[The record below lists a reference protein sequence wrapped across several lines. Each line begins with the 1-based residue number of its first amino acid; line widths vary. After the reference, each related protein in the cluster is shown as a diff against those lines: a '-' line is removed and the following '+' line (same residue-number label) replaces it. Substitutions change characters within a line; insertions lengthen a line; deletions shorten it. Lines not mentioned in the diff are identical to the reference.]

1 MVMEALKSDPE
12 ALATKTQWD
21 PLDVYLLVNILVNLR
36 HTCCK
41 YHDYPDASPTSV

>member
-21 PLDVYLLVNILVNLR
+21 PLDVYLLVRILVNLTR
-36 HTCCK
+36 TCCK
-41 YHDYPDASPTSV
+41 KP

>member
-21 PLDVYLLVNILVNLR
+21 PLDVYLGQYI
-36 HTCCK
+36 
-41 YHDYPDASPTSV
+41 SQS

>member
-41 YHDYPDASPTSV
+41 LS